1 VTCAYRPGMTNS
13 HDDTR
18 PTSAPDTD
26 ADALAKSDALAKPDE
41 VDPET
46 GTDDNDVPI
55 DNPAG

>member
-1 VTCAYRPGMTNS
+1 MTNS